1 MKKKEEKMDEIKEK
15 EKKTVDTQ
23 KKKLMSIRKARI
35 TKEKNKLYKLF
46 STTNI
51 EKKHIINRLIDRA
64 SFLLILSEDM
74 ETQIKDSDLTI
85 LTVNAYQSF
94 TKSNP
99 LLKDYR
105 DTVKSYQTVLKQ
117 LCDLIKSDNQIDNNE
132 PDELEEFLKR

>member
-1 MKKKEEKMDEIKEK
+1 MKKKEEKLDEIKEK

-51 EKKHIINRLIDRA
+51 EKEHIINRLIDRA

-117 LCDLIKSDNQIDNNE
+117 LCDLIKSDNQMDNNE

>member
-1 MKKKEEKMDEIKEK
+1 MKRKEEKLNEIKEK
-15 EKKTVDTQ
+15 EQKTVDTQ

-74 ETQIKDSDLTI
+74 ECQIKDSDLTI

-117 LCDLIKSDNQIDNNE
+117 LCDLIKNDSQMDNNE
-132 PDELEEFLKR
+132 SDELEEFLKR

>member
-1 MKKKEEKMDEIKEK
+1 MKKKEEKLNEIKEK
-15 EKKTVDTQ
+15 EQKTVDTQ

-117 LCDLIKSDNQIDNNE
+117 LCDLIKNDSQMDNNE
-132 PDELEEFLKR
+132 SDELEEFLKR

>member
-1 MKKKEEKMDEIKEK
+1 MKKKEEKLDEIKEK
-15 EKKTVDTQ
+15 EQKIVDTQ
-23 KKKLMSIRKARI
+23 KKKIMSIRKARI

-85 LTVNAYQSF
+85 LTVNSYQSF

-117 LCDLIKSDNQIDNNE
+117 LCDLIKNDSQMDPNE
-132 PDELEEFLKR
+132 SDELEEFLKR

>member
-1 MKKKEEKMDEIKEK
+1 MKKKEEKLNEIKEK
-15 EKKTVDTQ
+15 KQKTVDTQ

-74 ETQIKDSDLTI
+74 ECQIKDSDLTI

-117 LCDLIKSDNQIDNNE
+117 LCDLIKNDSQMDNNE
-132 PDELEEFLKR
+132 SDELEEFLKR

>member
-1 MKKKEEKMDEIKEK
+1 MKKKEEKLDEIKEK

-74 ETQIKDSDLTI
+74 ECQIKDSDLTI

-117 LCDLIKSDNQIDNNE
+117 LCDLIKNDSQMDNNE
-132 PDELEEFLKR
+132 SDELEEFLKR

>member
-1 MKKKEEKMDEIKEK
+1 MKKKEEKLNEIKEK
-15 EKKTVDTQ
+15 EQKTVDTQ

-74 ETQIKDSDLTI
+74 ECQIKDSDLTI

-117 LCDLIKSDNQIDNNE
+117 LCDLIKNDSQMDNNE
-132 PDELEEFLKR
+132 SDELEEFLKR

>member
-1 MKKKEEKMDEIKEK
+1 MKKKEEKLNEIKEK
-15 EKKTVDTQ
+15 KQKTVDTQ

-117 LCDLIKSDNQIDNNE
+117 LCDLIKNDSQMDNNE
-132 PDELEEFLKR
+132 SDELEEFLKR

>member
-1 MKKKEEKMDEIKEK
+1 MKKKEEKLNEIKEK
-15 EKKTVDTQ
+15 EKKIVDTQ

-74 ETQIKDSDLTI
+74 ECQIKDSDLTI

-117 LCDLIKSDNQIDNNE
+117 LCDLIKNDSQMDNNE
-132 PDELEEFLKR
+132 SDELEEFLKR

>member
-1 MKKKEEKMDEIKEK
+1 MEKKEEKLDEIKEK
-15 EKKTVDTQ
+15 EQKIVDTQ
-23 KKKLMSIRKARI
+23 KKKIMSIRKARI

-117 LCDLIKSDNQIDNNE
+117 LCDLIKNDSQMDANE
-132 PDELEEFLKR
+132 SDELEEFLKR

>member
-1 MKKKEEKMDEIKEK
+1 M
-15 EKKTVDTQ
+15 
-23 KKKLMSIRKARI
+23 
-35 TKEKNKLYKLF
+35 F
-46 STTNI
+46 STANI

-64 SFLLILSEDM
+64 AFLLILSEDM
-74 ETQIKDSDLTI
+74 ENKIKDSDLTI

-117 LCDLIKSDNQIDNNE
+117 LCDLIKNDSQMDNNE
-132 PDELEEFLKR
+132 SDELEEFLKR

>member
-1 MKKKEEKMDEIKEK
+1 MKKKEEKLDEIKEK
-15 EKKTVDTQ
+15 EQKTVDTQ

-85 LTVNAYQSF
+85 LTVNSSQSF

-117 LCDLIKSDNQIDNNE
+117 LCDLIKNDSQMDANE
-132 PDELEEFLKR
+132 SDELEEFLKR

>member
-1 MKKKEEKMDEIKEK
+1 MKKKKEKLDEIKEK
-15 EKKTVDTQ
+15 EQKIVDTQ
-23 KKKLMSIRKARI
+23 KKKIMSIRKARI

-85 LTVNAYQSF
+85 LTVNSYQSF

-117 LCDLIKSDNQIDNNE
+117 LCDLIKNDSQMDANE
-132 PDELEEFLKR
+132 SDELEEFLKR

>member
-1 MKKKEEKMDEIKEK
+1 MKKKEEKLDEIKEK
-15 EKKTVDTQ
+15 EQKIVDTQ
-23 KKKLMSIRKARI
+23 KKKIMSIRKARI

-51 EKKHIINRLIDRA
+51 EKQHIINRLIDRA

-85 LTVNAYQSF
+85 LTVNSYQSF

-117 LCDLIKSDNQIDNNE
+117 LCDLIKNDSQMDANE
-132 PDELEEFLKR
+132 SDELEEFLKR